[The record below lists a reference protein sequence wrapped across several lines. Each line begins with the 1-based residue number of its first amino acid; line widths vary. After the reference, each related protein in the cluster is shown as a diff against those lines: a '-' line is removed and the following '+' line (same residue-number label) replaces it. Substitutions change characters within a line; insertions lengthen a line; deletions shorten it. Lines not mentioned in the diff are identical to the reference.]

1 MIQIRKSIRFKLGAG
16 ISVLVVVLSLLGD
29 VFLYRYTQDLLM
41 EQHKRLILQDLDR
54 CAESISVLGD
64 EVQMIAKGIAVD
76 SQIQNFYR
84 TEDPDYY
91 QTENA
96 MLRTAEHIAIR
107 LYLTS
112 AALVCDR
119 DGKREVYW
127 TENPYEPYFAEQMEE
142 SWYRSMEDENRVF
155 SEIHIVGVN
164 KRAKVITYR
173 YEIRDSLDPA
183 RRLGEVLLNIDV
195 EKFSSELSQLTEPYQ
210 TFFIYD
216 RNTEQAVMERG
227 TIDAEG
233 AYEAAGGSD
242 GMWIPYQDGVL
253 ARSPIENLNWEIC
266 LFTSNQELRD
276 KLVPLLYFFVCYAL
290 LSIFAI
296 VLCVSLFAGHCT
308 KPIPAISSALLKF
321 AEGRQDIRLDIRT
334 EDELEILGEQFNAM
348 ADSIQQYIEQVVAA
362 ERTKKK
368 IRFDMLMSKIHPHFL
383 YNTLNSVIHL
393 ARRSGDRDIEEMV
406 KALITILQDGM
417 AAYTGKTGATLEE
430 ELAIIRSYV
439 TIQSYRY
446 KDCFTVSYHIPEYLL
461 QAYLPKNILQPIVE
475 NAVYHGIV
483 PKHEFGTVE
492 IWAEEE
498 DRKLRIMIADDGV
511 GMDETQTE
519 RLMSGAAPLSG
530 AVHSIGMSN
539 LKDRLDYFYRDQY
552 CFEIYSECGKGT
564 TVIIQLPLSYE
575 PMKEMLEENW
585 EEREL

>member
-1 MIQIRKSIRFKLGAG
+1 M
-16 ISVLVVVLSLLGD
+16 LVVVLSLLGD
-29 VFLYRYTQDLLM
+29 AFLYRYTQELLM
-41 EQHKRLILQDLDR
+41 EKHKRLIRQDLDR

-84 TEDPDYY
+84 EETPDYY
-91 QTENA
+91 QTENT

-119 DGKREVYW
+119 DGQREVYW
-127 TENPYEPYFAEQMEE
+127 TENPYESYFEEQMKGT
-142 SWYRSMEDENRVF
+142 WYQNMRNENAVF
-155 SEIHIVGVN
+155 SEIHTLEVN
-164 KRAKVITYR
+164 KPARVITYR
-173 YEIRDSLDPA
+173 YEIHDSLDPT
-183 RRLGEVLLNIDV
+183 RKLGEVLLNIDV
-195 EKFSSELSQLTEPYQ
+195 EKFSSELNLLTEPYKM
-210 TFFIYD
+210 FFIYD
-216 RNTEQAVMERG
+216 KNTEQTVMKRG
-227 TIDAEG
+227 FIDSED
-233 AYEAAGGSD
+233 AYEAAEHSD
-242 GMWIPYQDGVL
+242 AVWIPYQDGIL
-253 ARSPIENLNWEIC
+253 TSSPVKNLNWEIC
-266 LFTSNQELRD
+266 LFTSKQELRD
-276 KLVPLLYFFVCYAL
+276 ELVPLLYFFVCYAL
-290 LSIFAI
+290 LSILAI
-296 VLCVSLFAGHCT
+296 VLCVILFAGHCT
-308 KPIPAISSALLKF
+308 KPIPVISRALLKF
-321 AEGRQDIRLDIRT
+321 AEGKQDVRLNIRT
-334 EDELEILGEQFNAM
+334 ADELEILGEQFNAM
-348 ADSIQQYIEQVVAA
+348 ADSIQQYIEQVVTA

-430 ELAIIRSYV
+430 ELDIIRSYV
-439 TIQSYRY
+439 IIQSYRY
-446 KDCFTVSYHIPEYLL
+446 KDRFSVSYHIPENLT

-483 PKHEFGTVE
+483 PKDEFGMVE

-498 DRKLRIMIADDGV
+498 NGKLRITISDDGV
-511 GMDETQTE
+511 GMDEAQTE
-519 RLMSGAAPLSG
+519 QLMRGAATMSG

-539 LKDRLDYFYRDQY
+539 LKDRLDYFYQDQY
-552 CFEIYSECGKGT
+552 KFEVYSESGKGT
-564 TVIIQLPLSYE
+564 MVIIQLPLSYE

-585 EEREL
+585 EEKEL